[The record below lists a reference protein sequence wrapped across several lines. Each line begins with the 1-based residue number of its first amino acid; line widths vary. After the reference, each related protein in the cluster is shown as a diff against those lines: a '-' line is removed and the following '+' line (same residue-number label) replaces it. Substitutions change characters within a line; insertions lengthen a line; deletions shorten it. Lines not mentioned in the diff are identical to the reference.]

1 MNLDLLLLEKRK
13 GGSSAQTTLNV
24 PPPIDPLAGLFD
36 DAGLDD
42 GLLQSLS
49 TNEASDILGEVN
61 NQKN

>member
-13 GGSSAQTTLNV
+13 GGSNAQTTLNV

-36 DAGLDD
+36 AGLDD

-49 TNEASDILGEVN
+49 TNDASDILSKVN
-61 NQKN
+61 SQKN